1 MHRYQMLYELALPE
15 IPIIYESFF
24 KFANHHY
31 NIIRRFGR
39 FPKDS
44 TVFEP
49 ESIPE
54 EIQYL
59 NEMKG
64 F

>member
-1 MHRYQMLYELALPE
+1 MLYELALPE
-15 IPIIYESFF
+15 TPVIYERFF
-24 KFANHHY
+24 KFDNHHY

-39 FPKDS
+39 FSQDNTVLERES
-44 TVFEP
+44 TF
-49 ESIPE
+49 E

-59 NEMKG
+59 NEMKR

>member
-1 MHRYQMLYELALPE
+1 MLYELALPE
-15 IPIIYESFF
+15 TPVIYESFF
-24 KFANHHY
+24 KFGNYHY

-39 FPKDS
+39 FPEDNTVLERES
-44 TVFEP
+44 T
-49 ESIPE
+49 PE